1 MDTIYRKDK
10 YRELIK
16 KINSLQG
23 AGVISDSADKYD
35 IIQKEVNEIIENL
48 RNRGDQSNARIH
60 YILLCVPLALILIG
74 HAIVFKTYLI
84 DGLFLLLALAAIA
97 LSHLR
102 MNRVIKLSQESK
114 VKPSLT
120 DSNPKEFIL
129 MKMLFLEK
137 AIDIKKSRLLLVSL
151 FYMIF
156 FPIFLVRLH
165 SLAISSIAFDSLNM
179 AYVVAILVAS
189 SLWYFYFN
197 RSFELYDQIE
207 STLNF
212 IKSRL

>member
-23 AGVISDSADKYD
+23 AGVIHNPDDKFD
-35 IIQKEVNEIIENL
+35 IIQKEVNDIIENL
-48 RNRGDQSNARIH
+48 RNRGDQTNARIH
-60 YILLCVPLALILIG
+60 FILLVVPLAIILIG
-74 HAIVFKTYLI
+74 HAIVFKTYI
-84 DGLFLLLALAAIA
+84 WDGIFLLLALSAIA
-97 LSHLR
+97 LSHFR
-102 MNRVIKLSQESK
+102 MNQVITLSKSQGT
-114 VKPSLT
+114 KPSLT
-120 DSNPKEFIL
+120 DSSPKEFIL
-129 MKMLFLEK
+129 MKMQFLEK
-137 AIDIKKSRLLLVSL
+137 AIDIKKSRLLLVSV

-156 FPIFLVRLH
+156 FPILLVRLH
-165 SLAISSIAFDSLNM
+165 SLAISSIAFDSINM

-207 STLNF
+207 STLDF